1 MNINKNLK
9 LKNRFKVTK
18 KVKIIA
24 ALTLAAVIGGGSFTY
39 HNLHATA
46 AETEAFAMD
55 TATVERMDLSK
66 SITLNGT
73 IISGESKELSSAVTD
88 AKVLSTPVA
97 VGDKVK
103 KGDVIVVL
111 STESLEK
118 QLNLAQTNLNN
129 TIEKNKMDINE
140 AERSLA
146 NAQSTINTQT
156 AQAAMDLNNLTDK
169 LHKNETDMANAQQDI
184 QKYILEE
191 ASLQAEIDNCQDI
204 YDSEQA
210 VLRNKQRKLTK
221 IQNGE
226 EDSDDDHG
234 DSSTTKLQL
243 DIDQITNSQEDRS
256 THISDLKTKLS
267 EVQSKRKEA
276 ESKLETAK
284 DNITSFKQ
292 EIQKSQNSIN
302 ETNLSNDKTI
312 KDGQSSAELAKLNA
326 EYSQKTAE
334 SDLEK
339 VQNQIKEAVITAPI
353 DGIVTNLNVSV
364 GDTYKGDTIAV
375 IQNISTFKASAEAD
389 QYDISDVA
397 KDMKAV
403 VTTKTTGDEE
413 MQGKVTFV
421 SPIPGVTNNSKDST
435 STAKVSSNN
444 YPIEVTLDDPSDRL
458 RIGMTA
464 KLKIIEK
471 EAAGVLAVPSSYI
484 TTDDEGNSIVNVQS
498 ADGSTTT
505 PVKVTVGLKTD
516 YYVEIQSDEI
526 KEGDTVV
533 NDATSGFND
542 ALSSTGNDTS
552 SSFNDAM
559 MY

>member
-9 LKNRFKVTK
+9 PKNRFKVTK

-24 ALTLAAVIGGGSFTY
+24 ALTLIAVIGGGSFTY
-39 HNLHATA
+39 QNLHATA

-55 TATVERMDLSK
+55 TATVERMDLLK

-88 AKVLSTPVA
+88 AEVLSTPVA

-118 QLNLAQTNLNN
+118 QLNLAQTNLDN

-156 AQAAMDLNNLTDK
+156 AQAATDLNNLNDK

-226 EDSDDDHG
+226 EDGDDDHG

-243 DIDQITNSQEDRS
+243 DIDQITNSQEDRN

-267 EVQSKRKEA
+267 EAQSNRKEA

-284 DNITSFKQ
+284 DNITNYKQ
-292 EIQKSQNSIN
+292 EIEKSQNSIN
-302 ETNLSNDKTI
+302 ETNISNDKTI
-312 KDGQSSAELAKLNA
+312 KDSQSNTALAKLNA

-334 SDLEK
+334 NDLEK
-339 VQNQIKEAVITAPI
+339 VQRQIKEAVITAPI

-364 GDTYKGDTIAV
+364 GDVYKGDTIAV
-375 IQNISTFKASAEAD
+375 IQDVSNFKASAEAD

-397 KDMKAV
+397 KDMQAV

-421 SPIPGVTNNSKDST
+421 SPIPGVTNNSKDS
-435 STAKVSSNN
+435 SSNAKVSSNN

-464 KLKIIEK
+464 KLKIIQQ
-471 EAAGVLAVPSSYI
+471 EADNVLAVPASYI
-484 TTDDEGNSIVNVQS
+484 TTDDEGNSVVNVQS

-516 YYVEIQSDEI
+516 YYVEIQSEEI
-526 KEGDTVV
+526 NEGDIVV
-533 NDATSGFND
+533 NDGVNGF
-542 ALSSTGNDTS
+542 
-552 SSFNDAM
+552 
-559 MY
+559 

>member
-1 MNINKNLK
+1 MNLNKNLTHK
-9 LKNRFKVTK
+9 KSFKVTK
-18 KVKIIA
+18 KVRVIA
-24 ALTLAAVIGGGSFTY
+24 ALTLAAVIGSGSFAY

-46 AETEAFAMD
+46 AETEAFTMD
-55 TATVERMDLSK
+55 TATVEKMDLSK

-73 IISGESKELSSAVTD
+73 IISGESKELSSTVTD
-88 AKVLSTPVA
+88 AEVLSIPVH
-97 VGDKVK
+97 VGDSVK
-103 KGDVIVVL
+103 KGDVIAVL
-111 STESLEK
+111 STDSLEK
-118 QLNLAQTNLNN
+118 QLNLAQTNLDN
-129 TIEKNKMDINE
+129 TISKNQMDISE
-140 AERSLA
+140 ADRSLA
-146 NAQSTINTQT
+146 NAQNTINTQT
-156 AQAAMDLNNLTDK
+156 AQAATDLNNLNDK
-169 LHKNETDMANAQQDI
+169 LHKNETDMLNAQQDI

-191 ASLQAEIDNCQDI
+191 ASIQAEIDNCQDI

-221 IQNGE
+221 LQNGE
-226 EDSDDDHG
+226 EDGDDDHG
-234 DSSTTKLQL
+234 DSSTSKLQL
-243 DIDQITNSQEDRS
+243 DVDQITNLQEDRS

-267 EVQSKRKEA
+267 EAQSNRKEV

-284 DNITSFKQ
+284 DNVTNFKQ
-292 EIQKSQNSIN
+292 EIEKSQNSIS
-302 ETNLSNDKTI
+302 ETNISNDKTL
-312 KDGQSSAELAKLNA
+312 KDGQSSAELARLNA
-326 EYSQKTAE
+326 EYSKQTAE
-334 SDLEK
+334 NDLEK
-339 VQNQIKEAVITAPI
+339 VQKQIKEAVITAPI

-364 GDTYKGDTIAV
+364 GDIYKGDTIAV
-375 IQNISTFKASAEAD
+375 IQDVSNFKASAEAD

-435 STAKVSSNN
+435 SNTKVSSNN
-444 YPIEVTLDDPSDRL
+444 YPIEVTLDNPSDRL

-516 YYVEIQSDEI
+516 YYVEVQSDKI
-526 KEGDTVV
+526 KEGDIVV
-533 NDATSGFND
+533 NDAASNLGD
-542 ALSSTGNDTS
+542 ASSTGNDAS
-552 SSFNDAM
+552 SGFNDEM
-559 MY
+559 MF